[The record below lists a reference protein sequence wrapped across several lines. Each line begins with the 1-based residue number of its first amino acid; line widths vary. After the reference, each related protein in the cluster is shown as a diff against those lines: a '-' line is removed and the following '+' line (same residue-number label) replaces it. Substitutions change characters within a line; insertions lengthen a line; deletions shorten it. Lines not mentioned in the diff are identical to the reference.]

1 MVKVFIHKSTN
12 KRQIALI
19 KGIHL
24 MVLLGTIVNGI
35 CIIIG
40 TVIGSFLTK
49 IPEKVKHTV
58 MQGIGLSVSLL
69 GIQMGLKSEQFL
81 IVIVS
86 LVLGAVIGEVVD
98 LDKRLNQLGTWIE
111 KKIGKRAKGDI
122 AKGFVTATLIFL
134 IGAMSIIGSLD
145 SGLRN
150 NHQVLFTK
158 SLIDGFTSIILTTTL
173 GVGVALSAIP
183 VMLYQGSISLFAT
196 QIEKFVPTELMNMF
210 IVEMTSTGGLMIL
223 AIGLN
228 LLGITKIRVANLLPS
243 IIIVA
248 IVVNILFQLK

>member
-1 MVKVFIHKSTN
+1 M
-12 KRQIALI
+12 L
-19 KGIHL
+19 
-24 MVLLGTIVNGI
+24 LLGTIVNGI

-40 TVIGSFLTK
+40 TIIGSFLTK

-58 MQGIGLSVSLL
+58 MQGIGLSVTLL
-69 GIQMGLKSEQFL
+69 GIQMGMKSEEFL

-86 LVLGAVIGEVVD
+86 LVFGAVIGEILD
-98 LDKRLNQLGTWIE
+98 LDKKLDQLGLYIE
-111 KKIGKRAKGDI
+111 RKIGKRAKGDL
-122 AKGFVTATLIFL
+122 AKGFVTATLIFV

-150 NHQVLFTK
+150 DHQVLYTK

-173 GVGVALSAIP
+173 GVGVMLSAIP
-183 VMLYQGSISLFAT
+183 VMLYQGAIALFAT
-196 QIEKFVPTELMNMF
+196 QIEQFVPTQLMEKF

-243 IIIVA
+243 IVVVAVIVG
-248 IVVNILFQLK
+248 ILYQLA

>member
-1 MVKVFIHKSTN
+1 
-12 KRQIALI
+12 
-19 KGIHL
+19 

-35 CIIIG
+35 CIILG
-40 TVIGSFLTK
+40 TVMGSFLTK

-69 GIQMGLKSEQFL
+69 GIQMGLKSDQFL

-86 LVLGAVIGEVVD
+86 IVFGSIIGELLD
-98 LDKRLNQLGTWIE
+98 LDEKLNQLGLWIE
-111 KKIGKRAKGDI
+111 KKIGTRAKGNI
-122 AKGFVTATLIFL
+122 AKGFVTATLIFV

-150 NHQVLFTK
+150 DHQVLYTK

-173 GVGVALSAIP
+173 GVGVVLSAIP
-183 VMLYQGSISLFAT
+183 VMLYQGSITLFAK
-196 QIEKFVPTELMNMF
+196 QIEQFVPSILMDSF

-243 IIIVA
+243 ILVVALIVII
-248 IVVNILFQLK
+248 LYQF